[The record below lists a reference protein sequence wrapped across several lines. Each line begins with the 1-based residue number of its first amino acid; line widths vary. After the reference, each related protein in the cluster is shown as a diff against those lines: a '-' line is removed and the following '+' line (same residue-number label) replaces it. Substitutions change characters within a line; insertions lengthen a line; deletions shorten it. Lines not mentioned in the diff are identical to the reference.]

1 VTIAILG
8 EAMLE
13 VHTSDRGPGGVAFG
27 GDTLNTAVHLAR
39 LGHEVAYVTALGQD
53 RLSNTLVSA
62 WRAEGIDTRFVLRH
76 PERQPGIYAV
86 SVDATGERSFLYW
99 REQSAAR
106 SLFDL
111 PDITA
116 ACDAVAGA
124 DLFYFSLVSL
134 AILPN
139 AARQRLLELAGA
151 ARARGGKVAY
161 DSNYR
166 PRLWEDRETACSWSQ
181 RAMALA
187 TIGLPTADDERS
199 MHDADWTDAG
209 IAERWRAAGVAEVA
223 VKAGSAGCVLAD
235 GATTPRVVDCTGV
248 ALQDSSGAGDAF
260 NAGYLGARLNG
271 DRPERAARAGHRLA
285 AWVIERFGALP
296 QADAGAPYALLRS
309 GPRWAENVPAPAA
322 RQGTN

>member
-1 VTIAILG
+1 MKIAILG

-13 VHTSDRGPGGVAFG
+13 VHTSDRGPGGLAFG

-39 LGHEVAYVTALGQD
+39 LGHEVGYVTALGRD
-53 RLSNTLVSA
+53 SVSDTLVSA
-62 WRAEGIDTRFVLRH
+62 WRAEGIDTRLVLRH

-86 SVDATGERSFLYW
+86 SLDATGERSFLYW

-106 SLFDL
+106 YLFDL

-124 DLFYFSLVSL
+124 HLFYFSLVSL
-134 AILPN
+134 AILTDG
-139 AARQRLLELAGA
+139 ARQRLLELAGA
-151 ARARGGKVAY
+151 VRVRGGMVAY

-187 TIGLPTADDERS
+187 TIGLPTADDERA
-199 MHDADWTDAG
+199 MHDANWTDSG

-223 VKAGSAGCVLAD
+223 VKAGGAGCVLAD
-235 GATTPRVVDCTGV
+235 GAAAPRVVECTQV
-248 ALQDSSGAGDAF
+248 DMQDSSGAGDAF
-260 NAGYLGARLNG
+260 NAGYLGTRLNG
-271 DRPERAARAGHRLA
+271 DPPEQAARAGHRLA
-285 AWVIERFGALP
+285 AWVIGRFGALP
-296 QADAGAPYALLRS
+296 QPDAEAPYAALRS
-309 GPRWAENVPAPAA
+309 GPRSAENDPAPAA
-322 RQGTN
+322 RRGAN